1 MATQAARLPVF
12 GPVDI
17 AAFAID
23 ELADFRLRTG
33 RHAVVLR
40 TVGHRDRGGFF
51 RDPRCCTESFA
62 GACDVHELLSKRGDW
77 SGARSDRGGC
87 RRCACIYREGGAGA
101 ASCVDRGGG
110 LSHCPCRSL
119 RGAVHFPSAQ
129 RHHDIRDEVRMSNR
143 AEAFEHWIRTSFVQ
157 MNTELE
163 NLYFA
168 KADRAQ
174 VIGCGDPIKASLR
187 DEGHTH
193 VVALL
198 AEGNTGEGFDSA
210 YGVLGSVGLYLG
222 ALRRHELTNP
232 AREERSPFPEASSL
246 ALHVGASLGMAPRF
260 STGHLATHNRARAGV
275 RKSFTSLRDEFL
287 FIDENTRGILSLQ
300 RAADALASIVHLG
313 VSSPVADIMFDAAK
327 QALRDV
333 IRFNGRLMNQLGVE
347 RVVYSVRPYYKPY
360 RVGRQEYRGAN
371 AGDFSGI
378 NEIDLLLGLCR
389 ANDPYYAQL
398 LVDKMLFMIPADQA
412 RLRDCMTRTSLL
424 DELLALIDT
433 HAQEEWFQRN
443 AAAYLEV
450 CDLFGQSAAQHHD
463 DLVKRF
469 IAVPAAALEAR
480 DLEGITASGPP
491 LPVLLRSLEVLR
503 DLRLAADRTDIASRH
518 ADLKRLRA
526 VVAGDR
532 PLAAA

>member
-1 MATQAARLPVF
+1 MSSK
-12 GPVDI
+12 
-17 AAFAID
+17 
-23 ELADFRLRTG
+23 AD
-33 RHAVVLR
+33 
-40 TVGHRDRGGFF
+40 
-51 RDPRCCTESFA
+51 
-62 GACDVHELLSKRGDW
+62 
-77 SGARSDRGGC
+77 
-87 RRCACIYREGGAGA
+87 
-101 ASCVDRGGG
+101 
-110 LSHCPCRSL
+110 
-119 RGAVHFPSAQ
+119 
-129 RHHDIRDEVRMSNR
+129 
-143 AEAFEHWIRTSFVQ
+143 AFEHWIRTSFVQ

-168 KADRAQ
+168 KSDRAN

-275 RKSFTSLRDEFL
+275 RKSFTTLRDEFL

-300 RAADALASIVHLG
+300 RAAGALTSIVHVG
-313 VSSPVADIMFDAAK
+313 VSSPVADVLFDAAK

-333 IRFNGRLMNQLGVE
+333 IRFNRRLMDELDVE
-347 RVVYSVRPYYKPY
+347 RFFYSVRPYYKPY

-378 NEIDLLLGLCR
+378 NELDLLLGLCR

-398 LVDKMLFMIPADQA
+398 LVDKMLFMLPGDQA

-424 DELLALIDT
+424 DELLGLLEQHQDAD
-433 HAQEEWFQRN
+433 WFQQN
-443 AAAYLEV
+443 ARAYLEV
-450 CDLFGQSAAQHHD
+450 CDLFGQAARQHHD
-463 DLVKRF
+463 GLVKRF
-469 IAVPAAALEAR
+469 IEAPAANLDEG
-480 DLEGITASGPP
+480 DLKGITASGPP

-503 DLRLAADRTDIASRH
+503 DLRLAADRRDIRTRH
-518 ADLKRLRA
+518 DDLGRLRRA
-526 VVAGDR
+526 VRGYC
-532 PLAAA
+532 PP

>member
-1 MATQAARLPVF
+1 
-12 GPVDI
+12 
-17 AAFAID
+17 
-23 ELADFRLRTG
+23 
-33 RHAVVLR
+33 
-40 TVGHRDRGGFF
+40 
-51 RDPRCCTESFA
+51 
-62 GACDVHELLSKRGDW
+62 
-77 SGARSDRGGC
+77 
-87 RRCACIYREGGAGA
+87 
-101 ASCVDRGGG
+101 
-110 LSHCPCRSL
+110 
-119 RGAVHFPSAQ
+119 
-129 RHHDIRDEVRMSNR
+129 MSSR

-163 NLYFA
+163 NLYFRIRLTVRS
-168 KADRAQ
+168 DR
-174 VIGCGDPIKASLR
+174 IGDPIKAALR

-210 YGVLGSVGLYLG
+210 FGVLGSVGLYLG

-232 AREERSPFPEASSL
+232 EREERSPFPEASSL
-246 ALHVGASLGMAPRF
+246 ALHVGASFGMAPRF

-313 VSSPVADIMFDAAK
+313 VTSPVADVMFEAAK

-333 IRFNGRLMNQLGVE
+333 IRFNDRLMKLLDVD
-347 RVVYSVRPYYKPY
+347 RFFYSVRPYYKPY

-398 LVDKMLFMIPADQA
+398 LVDKMLFMLPSDQA

-424 DELLALIDT
+424 DELLLLLGDYE
-433 HAQEEWFQRN
+433 HADWFQRN
-443 AAAYLEV
+443 ARAYLEI
-450 CDLFGQSAAQHHD
+450 CDLFGQAAAQHHD
-463 DLVKRF
+463 GLVKRF
-469 IAVPAAALEAR
+469 IEGPAANLNEAICR
-480 DLEGITASGPP
+480 GS
-491 LPVLLRSLEVLR
+491 LPVARRCRSCCVRSRCYVTCDSLPIAATSQPAMTTYVGFVRQYVDIPVRRSGLVSHFLQAPDSSEFSKPSISARLNIGVRSSVIYLRKSANLSGGWWTSIEEFYYVGSTSPDGGGVGGPATFDDR
-503 DLRLAADRTDIASRH
+503 DQPGYRLSFAEPIRSPDAR
-518 ADLKRLRA
+518 
-526 VVAGDR
+526 
-532 PLAAA
+532 